1 MAYLKKFI
9 EIRYRVRDPLRPG
22 QYTFDS
28 RLDGDTV
35 SSISHDGRTYEPDE
49 NGWFDLP
56 NEVAAFYRARP
67 NWLGPQDVDEKVVS
81 GQLADE
87 DAALPTKQK
96 SPRKRR

>member
-22 QYTFDS
+22 QFTFDS

-35 SSISHDGRTYEPDE
+35 SSLSYEGKTYEPDE

-56 NEVAAFYRARP
+56 NHVADFYQSRA
-67 NWLGPQDVDEKVVS
+67 NWLRPQDVDERVVS

-87 DAALPTKQK
+87 DATLPAQKK

>member
-22 QYTFDS
+22 QFTFDT
-28 RLDGDTV
+28 RLDGDTIT
-35 SSISHDGRTYEPDE
+35 SLNHEGKTYEPDE

-56 NEVAAFYRARP
+56 DDVAAFYRSRP
-67 NWLGPQDVDEKVVS
+67 NWLRPQEVDEEVVS
-81 GQLADE
+81 GRLADE
-87 DAALPTKQK
+87 DAVLPAQKK